1 MSSPTPDNGLRGDSG
16 PPAILR
22 APRHSLRWA
31 CLGAL
36 VLGLGVARAADEEAF
51 FAHYK
56 GWTKMLKASPAKMAP
71 FIHFPLLVDGH
82 PFTEDQFGKEA
93 AGARGL
99 FSKGMRERLRAVPV
113 DEIQSFEDRA
123 GFDAVEG
130 GCPDL
135 PAVGP
140 VFEVD
145 VESDH
150 GGPARRFIFGGEAVG
165 YRLYCVSRP

>member
-1 MSSPTPDNGLRGDSG
+1 MNSPAPRKSLRG
-16 PPAILR
+16 
-22 APRHSLRWA
+22 A

-36 VLGLGVARAADEEAF
+36 VLGLGVARASGEADF
-51 FAHYK
+51 FVHYQ
-56 GWTKMLKASPAKMAP
+56 GWTKTLKDSAPAKLAP

-82 PFTEDQFGKEA
+82 SFTQDQFGKDA
-93 AGARGL
+93 AGARSL
-99 FSKGMRERLRAVPV
+99 FSKGMRERLRAVPI
-113 DEIQSFEDRA
+113 DEVQSFKNRA
-123 GFDAVEG
+123 EFDAAEG

-165 YRLYCVSRP
+165 YRLHCVSRP